1 MQQKFLTPNQFPF
14 DSLGAIVGGASAID
28 VPRLRVSGMAEANE
42 FLRCYGFD
50 WASPSHRLDL
60 ELIRTEALA
69 FLEDELLTEPGD
81 PAIPDEIR
89 EQRDIRKLLLWASNR
104 NLTVLQ
110 PWSCSV
116 LRLMHTIAH
125 CHSYFA
131 QRFGDEIRQQI
142 LNRFQPHVHELS
154 GKLSL
159 GKGPYAI
166 PLVHFEIKAAKPM
179 RSVLMKLLH
188 KVENVATD
196 IFDYV
201 GVRLVTHRRFDA
213 LLAVRYLRKNN
224 VIMFANVKPS
234 RSRNTL
240 IDMDRVRVIL
250 ELVQQK
256 IELGEIHEDARLDSI
271 RQLVQQ
277 EPYPKGAPTD
287 NPHSSVAYRAI
298 QFTCRQQIRVREPV
312 PVEVATLLTSLAESP
327 VAKWP
332 EVGAVQQWAKRGPEI
347 HFFFPFEVQV
357 MDEQSYEMS
366 RSGLASHDVYKT
378 RQRET
383 VRQRVLGP
391 LCAKDVK

>member
-1 MQQKFLTPNQFPF
+1 MHLKYLAPSQFPF
-14 DSLGAIVGGASAID
+14 DSLGAIIGGASAID
-28 VPRLRVSGMAEANE
+28 VPRLRVSGMAEAND

-81 PAIPDEIR
+81 PPIPVEVR
-89 EQRDIRKLLLWASNR
+89 EQRDVRKLLLWASNR
-104 NLTVLQ
+104 DLQVLQ

-116 LRLMHTIAH
+116 LRLMHTISH

-131 QRFGDEIRQQI
+131 QRFGEEIRKQI
-142 LNRFQPHVHELS
+142 LDRFQPHIYEMS

-159 GKGPYAI
+159 GKGAFAI
-166 PLVHFEIKAAKPM
+166 PLVNFEIKAKKPM

-201 GVRLVTHRRFDA
+201 GVRLVTKQRFDA
-213 LLAVRYLRKNN
+213 LLCVRYLRKNN

-240 IDMDRVRVIL
+240 IDMARVRVIL
-250 ELVQQK
+250 DVVQQK
-256 IELGEIHEDARLDSI
+256 VELGEIHDDARLDAI
-271 RQLVQQ
+271 RQLVQI
-277 EPYPKGAPTD
+277 EPYPQISPTD
-287 NPHSSVAYRAI
+287 NPHSSVAYRSI
-298 QFTCRQQIRVREPV
+298 QFTCRQQIRVRESLPK
-312 PVEVATLLTSLAESP
+312 EMASLLTALADSP
-327 VAKWP
+327 VAQWP
-332 EVGAVQQWAKRGPEI
+332 EVRAAQQWAKYGSEI

-366 RSGLASHDVYKT
+366 RSGLAAHDVYKK

-383 VRQRVLGP
+383 VRQRVLGT
-391 LCAKDVK
+391 LCPRSV